1 VQVSGRASRP
11 TDIRDG
17 GIDVT
22 SQSKEINFDFGP
34 HGSDSI
40 VIPYDE
46 WNTVIGTSRVPIDI
60 GLMLDPGYNAD
71 DTMRNRFQYLA
82 DRIALFGLSA
92 FNVIGVDSS
101 PAYGKYMATIAIDNP
116 TDQVT
121 RISNLRIRISTGS
134 PKIVVANR
142 KFYNLTHGGCIVPAH
157 NVYLAYLGFAKTSTV
172 SNGISFGFSYDTSIC
187 PGDVCHAGIP
197 ISLCRE

>member
-17 GIDVT
+17 GIDIT
-22 SQSKEINFDFGP
+22 SQSKEISFDFGP
-34 HGSDSI
+34 RGADSI
-40 VIPYDE
+40 VIPYDD
-46 WNTVIGTSRVPIDI
+46 WNTVIGTSRVPIDV

-92 FNVIGVDSS
+92 FNVIGVDGS

-121 RISNLRIRISTGS
+121 RISNLRIRISTRS
-134 PKIVVANR
+134 PI
-142 KFYNLTHGGCIVPAH
+142 
-157 NVYLAYLGFAKTSTV
+157 
-172 SNGISFGFSYDTSIC
+172 
-187 PGDVCHAGIP
+187 
-197 ISLCRE
+197 